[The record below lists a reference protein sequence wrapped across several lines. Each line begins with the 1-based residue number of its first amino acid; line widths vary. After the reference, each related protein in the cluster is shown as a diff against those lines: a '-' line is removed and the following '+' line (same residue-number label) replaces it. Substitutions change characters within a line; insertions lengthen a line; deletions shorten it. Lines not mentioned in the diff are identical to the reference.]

1 MSTYEIVLRNGM
13 LVDGSGE
20 APRPADVA
28 VDGTSI
34 AAVDDGLRGHR
45 EIDCSDLVIAP
56 GFIDTHSHS
65 DLRVFT
71 EPLLPMKIRQGI
83 TLEVLGQDGISVAPV
98 RSHHIDDTRRALSG
112 LLGSL
117 PKEEWRWERVRDYL
131 KCLEAAKPVL
141 NLAYLVPHGTLRTY
155 VMGRDNRKP
164 TPAEIGKMTAELA
177 RALEE
182 GALGMS
188 TGLIYPPCCFADTD
202 ELVALGQVLAPRRAP
217 LVAHMRSESDLIER
231 AIDEMMEVGLR
242 SRCPVHISHLK
253 IAGRENFA
261 RVGAVIARLEEARAQ
276 GVSVTGDQYCYA
288 AGSTLFGA
296 ILPPWAH
303 DGGPAKTLE
312 RLRDP
317 ASRKKLRQ
325 DIEKKGVSSWDSF
338 WRWTGPEG
346 IVISGIASG
355 RHPELLGKNVAEAA
369 RQAGK
374 EPLEFALDL
383 LESEALGIGMVSH
396 SQSED
401 VVEKFL
407 PLPFLNGCTDAL
419 LGSRPHP
426 RAYGTFPRFLA
437 RYVREKK
444 LVELP
449 EMVRKLTSQ
458 AARAMNLTEV
468 GEVRPGFAADLVVF
482 DPASVRDT
490 ATYEDPVSYP
500 EGIVHV
506 MVRGEMAVEDSHL
519 TGVRAGQVV
528 RRPLD

>member
-1 MSTYEIVLRNGM
+1 MSTFQIVFRNGL
-13 LVDGSGE
+13 LVDGTGD

-28 VDGTSI
+28 VEGESI
-34 AAVDDGLRGHR
+34 ASVGDGLRGNR

-65 DLRVFT
+65 DLRVFH

-98 RSHHIDDTRRALSG
+98 RAHDIGEARSTLSG
-112 LLGSL
+112 LLGDL
-117 PKEEWRWERVRDYL
+117 PEEEWRWEGVRDYL
-131 KCLEAAKPVL
+131 KCLETAKPAL
-141 NLAYLVPHGTLRTY
+141 NLAYLIPHGTLRAY
-155 VMGRDNRKP
+155 VMGRENRKP
-164 TPAEIGKMTAELA
+164 SPAEKEKMRTELA

-188 TGLIYPPCCFADTD
+188 TGLIYPPCCYADTD
-202 ELVALGQVLAPRRAP
+202 ELVSLGEVLAPRRAP
-217 LVAHMRSESDLIER
+217 LVAHMRSESDRIER
-231 AIDEMMEVGLR
+231 AIDELMEVGLR

-253 IAGRENFA
+253 IAGRENFSRA
-261 RVGAVIARLEEARAQ
+261 TAIIARIEEARSQ

-288 AGSTLFGA
+288 AGSTLLGA

-303 DGGPAKTLE
+303 DGGPSRTLE

-317 ASRKKLRQ
+317 ATREKLRE
-325 DIEKKGVSSWDSF
+325 DIEKKGSPNWDSF
-338 WRWTGPEG
+338 WKWTGPEG
-346 IVISGIASG
+346 LVLSGIASG
-355 RHPELLGKNVAEAA
+355 RRQELLGKNIAEAA
-369 RQAGK
+369 RGAGK
-374 EPLEFALDL
+374 EPLDFTFDL
-383 LESEALGIGMVSH
+383 LESESLGVGIVSH

-407 PLPFLNGCTDAL
+407 PLPFLNGCTDGV
-419 LGSRPHP
+419 LGARPHP
-426 RAYGTFPRFLA
+426 RSYGTFPRFLG

-444 LVELP
+444 TIALP

-468 GEVRPGFAADLVVF
+468 GTVQPGYAADLVVF
-482 DPASVRDT
+482 DPATVEDT
-490 ATYEDPVSYP
+490 ATYLEPVSYP
-500 EGIVHV
+500 KGIVHV
-506 MVRGEMAVEDSHL
+506 MVRGEMAVEEGTL

-528 RRPLD
+528 RRPTD